1 MQVEELRLDG
11 NAAGG
16 ALRDIFAFDVTAALV
31 TCAGCG
37 DERPLGDMLA
47 YGRPLG
53 FVLRCPGCDASVL
66 RIVHTPRQL
75 TLDPSGMRLLV
86 LPAGGPPS

>member
-16 ALRDIFAFDVTAALV
+16 ALREIFAQEMTTAVA

-37 DERPLGDMLA
+37 TAREIGALLE
-47 YGRPLG
+47 YGHG
-53 FVLRCPGCDASVL
+53 MGIVLRCPGCDTPMLRFVRTPGWRHLDASGISYL
-66 RIVHTPRQL
+66 MIPESNQ
-75 TLDPSGMRLLV
+75 
-86 LPAGGPPS
+86 